1 MVLHPYWMDSF
12 VTTFTKIDKNA
23 NTFHMKLHVKHV
35 CVMSI
40 FVKGCYKKTS
50 QMDEAP

>member
-40 FVKGCYKKTS
+40 FVKGCYKKNIP
-50 QMDEAP
+50 DG